1 MKQELAV
8 ELSRKILELA
18 SSPPLH
24 EEDLYIQ
31 IRRLMNQYDEHLI
44 SEITKLV
51 KEWETEVPDDTSL
64 YTLGL
69 RRAIDVVRGD
79 DPVLPTA

>member
-18 SSPPLH
+18 STPPLH
-24 EEDLYIQ
+24 EEDIYIQ
-31 IRRLMNQYDEHLI
+31 IRRTMNQYDEHLVSKI
-44 SEITKLV
+44 NELV
-51 KEWETEVPDDTSL
+51 KEWETEVPDDKSL

-69 RRAIDVVRGD
+69 RRSIDIIGGVTPIMTGN
-79 DPVLPTA
+79 

>member
-8 ELSRKILELA
+8 ELSRKITELA
-18 SSPPLH
+18 SNPPLH
-24 EEDLYIQ
+24 EEDLYIHT
-31 IRRLMNQYDEHLI
+31 RRLMNQYDEYLI

-69 RRAIDVVRGD
+69 RRSIDIIGGVTPIMKGN
-79 DPVLPTA
+79 